1 MYNVLEA
8 RVKKGPDGLCIPLS
22 DDITKLLKVE
32 EDTDITLTFRK
43 KCVEL
48 RSINYVLGQS
58 SFDNLESGGDIL
70 NRFGRHFG
78 GPDGSEIFIAEKDY
92 LCIFNNS
99 RIVALMKYNHAAN
112 DWLSG
117 YNTVYRK
124 LKGLDPQELQENKL
138 FVLHIKGGVPDYV
151 ADEFITYHAILVLEA
166 TLIMGKGAQ
175 VFYPEEGAYPLVVTD
190 EKKNW
195 CVLIRPRV
203 NWEQAPSGVEQ
214 PVDKTGD
221 ATDVVG
227 GGDVSA
233 PADAGADD
241 SAPPPTDGTE
251 DDGDEAGEG
260 ENGDGEDTVEG
271 EEEEK
276 DEDGGDDDPGGEEE
290 GGEEEGEGEG
300 GDEEGGVEGT
310 EGEEEAGEK
319 EEERDNDHL
328 YSTCSSFHK

>member
-48 RSINYVLGQS
+48 RSVNYVLGQS

-70 NRFGRHFG
+70 ARFGRHFG
-78 GPDGSEIFIAEKDY
+78 GRDGSEVFIAEKDY
-92 LCIFNNS
+92 LCLFNNM

-124 LKGLDPQELQENKL
+124 LKELDRDELQENKL
-138 FVLHIKGGVPDYV
+138 FVLCLKGGIPKYV
-151 ADEFITYHAILVLEA
+151 ADDFITYHAILVLEA
-166 TLIMGKGAQ
+166 MLIMGKGAQ

-203 NWEQAPSGVEQ
+203 NWEQAPPGVER
-214 PVDKTGD
+214 PDLKEEEVEGG
-221 ATDVVG
+221 VG

-233 PADAGADD
+233 PADAGAED
-241 SAPPPTDGTE
+241 SAPPPAD
-251 DDGDEAGEG
+251 
-260 ENGDGEDTVEG
+260 G
-271 EEEEK
+271 EEEE
-276 DEDGGDDDPGGEEE
+276 ED
-290 GGEEEGEGEG
+290 EEEGEGVPV
-300 GDEEGGVEGT
+300 EEGDGDGDAEGK
-310 EGEEEAGEK
+310 EEIEEEQEQGEEQEPEDDVEK
-319 EEERDNDHL
+319 EEPESGGDSGGEEKEQDEDGEGETL
-328 YSTCSSFHK
+328 VIPEEDDSPED